1 MWKRP
6 ILTEA
11 PRCRIL
17 LPVASVYSLQR
28 SAQFM
33 RLSLSRLTALVVI
46 GVALAAIPGVVSR
59 VGGREGAAR
68 MTTRGGFPRLA
79 SAAAALTGPDDH
91 EPDSAVAGDVIYTAS
106 RQQRSTDQEH
116 GHAPPGRLVASAAVP
131 PPLTDSV
138 LLDASSLASFHPA
151 TLAPRPRGRAPPAL

>member
-1 MWKRP
+1 MWRRP
-6 ILTEA
+6 ILTET

-17 LPVASVYSLQR
+17 LPGLSVYSLQQ
-28 SAQFM
+28 SAQPM

-79 SAAAALTGPDDH
+79 SAAAALNRKRALADWEEKSTGTLRRAAWSP
-91 EPDSAVAGDVIYTAS
+91 V
-106 RQQRSTDQEH
+106 RRFRRRSPIRSCSTLRPSPRFIR
-116 GHAPPGRLVASAAVP
+116 PPSLPARAAA
-131 PPLTDSV
+131 
-138 LLDASSLASFHPA
+138 LLQPSSS
-151 TLAPRPRGRAPPAL
+151 

>member
-1 MWKRP
+1 
-6 ILTEA
+6 
-11 PRCRIL
+11 
-17 LPVASVYSLQR
+17 
-28 SAQFM
+28 M

-79 SAAAALTGPDDH
+79 SAATALTGPDDH
-91 EPDSAVAGDVIYTAS
+91 EPDSVAAGDVIDTAS
-106 RQQRSTDQEH
+106 NQPRATDQEH
-116 GHAPPGRLVASAAVP
+116 GHAPPGHLVARAAVP

-138 LLDASSLASFHPA
+138 LLSGSPLASFHPA
-151 TLAPRPRGRAPPAL
+151 ALAPRPRGRAPPTL